1 MKNRTKNILSFML
14 AFIMVLSV
22 SINVFAAE
30 EQPVDSRFLPQVNY
44 VEDNQIARVP
54 NAIPITVNPYYNKLV
69 VHVGNIGVDSLD
81 SVTVGG
87 SATALSHPKRILFHQ
102 LSEKILHG
110 IFRKQ
115 NVIWNMMLQLIL

>member
-54 NAIPITVNPYYNKLV
+54 NTYNSK
-69 VHVGNIGVDSLD
+69 S
-81 SVTVGG
+81 
-87 SATALSHPKRILFHQ
+87 IL
-102 LSEKILHG
+102 
-110 IFRKQ
+110 
-115 NVIWNMMLQLIL
+115 

>member
-54 NAIPITVNPYYNKLV
+54 NAIPITVRKLKCWD
-69 VHVGNIGVDSLD
+69 NIL
-81 SVTVGG
+81 
-87 SATALSHPKRILFHQ
+87 
-102 LSEKILHG
+102 
-110 IFRKQ
+110 
-115 NVIWNMMLQLIL
+115 

>member
-54 NAIPITVNPYYNKLV
+54 NAKMCIRDRMK
-69 VHVGNIGVDSLD
+69 S
-81 SVTVGG
+81 
-87 SATALSHPKRILFHQ
+87 
-102 LSEKILHG
+102 
-110 IFRKQ
+110 
-115 NVIWNMMLQLIL
+115 MLQLGQQ

>member
-44 VEDNQIARVP
+44 VEDNQIARVMR
-54 NAIPITVNPYYNKLV
+54 YL
-69 VHVGNIGVDSLD
+69 
-81 SVTVGG
+81 
-87 SATALSHPKRILFHQ
+87 
-102 LSEKILHG
+102 
-110 IFRKQ
+110 
-115 NVIWNMMLQLIL
+115 